1 MSGIFRR
8 SFKLNS
14 KHFDVSYKMHVY
26 EAKIASRGYHIFMN
40 TTWTRAYIGENIKVE
55 IETNSES
62 IRRDPY
68 ACAIRKTNSFFANV
82 SETVRHIPR
91 ELSRHI
97 YHFILYERGAVS
109 GTVVSTQ
116 YRTSPIPA
124 GGLEIPLLLRFE
136 CPDEDT
142 IRKMKWFV
150 VNLYEYNFECRR
162 TECDDDDDENDEI
175 VINIEEEDTNDGKN
189 DEEENIGDGEINT
202 EEEDNSEEEIDIEDE
217 GHAPGASQDHDDN
230 EGDDDD
236 DDDGD
241 VNDDENSDNYLD
253 TDEIEVIIVEE

>member
-1 MSGIFRR
+1 
-8 SFKLNS
+8 
-14 KHFDVSYKMHVY
+14 MHVY

-68 ACAIRKTNSFFANV
+68 ACVIRKTNRLFANV
-82 SETVRHIPR
+82 SETVGHIPR

-116 YRTSPIPA
+116 YRPSPIPA

-150 VNLYEYNFECRR
+150 VNLYEYNF
-162 TECDDDDDENDEI
+162 ECDDDDDENDEI